1 MSEHFNE
8 LPGRD
13 IDYLVRLASENLRA
27 GRIEEPRVYFDSLT
41 LQADSVETSS
51 APGVFVNGEQFPV
64 VITHLTAA
72 LRPFDSVTTQN
83 VYEERQIQRC
93 GLRLTFHDSY
103 YQARE
108 YVPVPLWANK
118 VVGAGDLVSQG
129 VSSWVFDRPFV
140 LSARD
145 SMRVRVALESAP
157 AAPRLV
163 TVSFTGTGMLS
174 RRPYFLSS
182 QTFLSD
188 TTPRQLITDGFRN
201 DGAEPIAITD
211 MSVHCGPEE
220 EAQSGAGDITQLR
233 VQVRQ
238 VGNGTQADWFQ
249 GPTVPSLL
257 NECPATLVGVETGRA
272 VVHRFP
278 GQGLLWEP
286 GEGIT
291 LDAVSLASSVVGL
304 QLGVALCGYI
314 LVV

>member
-8 LPGRD
+8 LPGRN
-13 IDYLVRLASENLRA
+13 IDYLVKLAAENLRA

-41 LQADSVETSS
+41 LQSDDVETASS
-51 APGVFVNGEQFPV
+51 PGVFINGEQFPV

-72 LRPFDSVTTQN
+72 LRPFDATPN
-83 VYEERQIQRC
+83 LYEERQIQRC

-108 YVPVPLWANK
+108 FVPVPLWINK

-129 VSSWVFDRPFV
+129 VSSWVFDRPCV

-145 SMRVRVALESAP
+145 SFRVRVALESVP
-157 AAPRLV
+157 QSPRLV

-188 TTPRQLITDGFRN
+188 TTPRQLVTDGFRN

-220 EAQSGAGDITQLR
+220 LDQVGAGDITQLR
-233 VQVRQ
+233 LQVRQ
-238 VGNGTQADWFQ
+238 VGNGTQADWFS
-249 GPTVPSLL
+249 GPTVPALL
-257 NECPATLVGVETGRA
+257 TECPATLAGVDTGRA
-272 VVHRFP
+272 AVHRFP

-286 GEGIT
+286 GEGIN
-291 LDAVSLASSVVGL
+291 LDAVALAPSTVGL
-304 QLGVALCGYI
+304 QLGVALCGY
-314 LVV
+314 LVVV